1 MHLNDYINKFKENRG
16 RGMATA
22 ASLIPGVGL
31 YANALGSEKGKGMRT
46 FIGGVGSIIG
56 TTAAIGLTIK
66 DLSSS
71 ELNKRMKKELSKITA
86 KRGSTKNMKQKAQ
99 FKFPVRRRYMAL
111 PAIGAAMGS
120 YIAHGKNKK

>member
-1 MHLNDYINKFKENRG
+1 MNINDYINKFKENRG

-46 FIGGVGSIIG
+46 FIGGGIGATIG
-56 TTAAIGLTIK
+56 TTAALGLTVK
-66 DLSSS
+66 DLGSS
-71 ELNKRMKKELSKITA
+71 ELDKRMTKETSKITA
-86 KRGSTKNMKQKAQ
+86 KPGTTKNMIQKTK

-111 PAIGAAMGS
+111 PAIGAAIGS
-120 YIAHGKNKK
+120 YIAHGKNK